1 MCENHLGRVFFLLLL
16 LFLGGGRFWVLV
28 VMLGRGGS
36 RVAMQPQAAAA
47 VAGEKGGEMKYHSL
61 SRREL
66 QALCKEYHIP
76 ANKSNVAMAQAL
88 AALHNTTV
96 SSIASILHSQT
107 I

>member
-1 MCENHLGRVFFLLLL
+1 
-16 LFLGGGRFWVLV
+16 
-28 VMLGRGGS
+28 
-36 RVAMQPQAAAA
+36 MQPQAAAA
-47 VAGEKGGEMKYHSL
+47 AGEKGGELKYHSL

-107 I
+107 ICSLLPLYTEVSKSWLQSSTRICLLV

>member
-1 MCENHLGRVFFLLLL
+1 MGRVFFLLLL
-16 LFLGGGRFWVLV
+16 LFLAGGRFWVLV

-36 RVAMQPQAAAA
+36 RVAMQPQAGGGGGGG
-47 VAGEKGGEMKYHSL
+47 GEKGGEMKYHSL

-96 SSIASILHSQT
+96 SSIASILHSQ
-107 I
+107 II

>member
-1 MCENHLGRVFFLLLL
+1 M
-16 LFLGGGRFWVLV
+16 

-36 RVAMQPQAAAA
+36 RVAMQPQPAAAA
-47 VAGEKGGEMKYHSL
+47 VAGGGGEKGGEMKYHSL

-96 SSIASILHSQT
+96 SSIASILHPQT